1 VRANREKEA
10 MKISAWCV
18 F

>member
-10 MKISAWCV
+10 MKISA
-18 F
+18 